1 MATTAVGALG
11 AEETLMRLLE
21 KLLTLVRELALVAV
35 TTKEYDIPGVSP
47 VTVQLVA
54 GALEPLEEQVPPGD
68 PVTV

>member
-1 MATTAVGALG
+1 
-11 AEETLMRLLE
+11 MRLLE